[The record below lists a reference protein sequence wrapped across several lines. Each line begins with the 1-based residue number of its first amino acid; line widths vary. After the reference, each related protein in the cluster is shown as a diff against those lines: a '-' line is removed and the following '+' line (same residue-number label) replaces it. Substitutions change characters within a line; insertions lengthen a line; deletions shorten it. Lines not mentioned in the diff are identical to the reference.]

1 MFSYKEKFAYSHKYK
16 GYVKRKLEFYFH
28 KPISDLECLKVKK
41 KKKISFILIYSVCDI
56 SPHCQQMNAI
66 SFVPSKDNAIS
77 EIWYVYDVFKMMQLS
92 NWTKNI
98 LNIKNIQ
105 HKYLAIPINS
115 NICMEGVHV
124 KDPRKPWEKEWCFGQ
139 GLQDT

>member
-1 MFSYKEKFAYSHKYK
+1 MK
-16 GYVKRKLEFYFH
+16 FYFH

-41 KKKISFILIYSVCDI
+41 KKKDFFYTNLLCDI
-56 SPHCQQMNAI
+56 SPHSQQMNAI
-66 SFVPSKDNAIS
+66 SFFPSKDNAIS

-105 HKYLAIPINS
+105 HKYLAIPINP